1 MKDKINDRMKEQ
13 YENRYRFFLSRR
25 SYCLLRVD
33 GRSFSTYCR
42 GLTKPFDMELVNHMA
57 ETTKYLCENIQG
69 AKLGYHQSDE
79 ISILIT
85 DFDDISTSAWFDY
98 NLQKM
103 CSISASLATAKF
115 NHLRPGKLAIFDSRV
130 FQIPDRI
137 EVENYFIA
145 RQKDATRNS
154 ISSVAQALYKG
165 AQRDTLKGKN
175 SNELQEL
182 IFQKGQN
189 WNDYPV
195 SVKRGQIT
203 FKEIYDKDGATR
215 SRWTEVE
222 TPIFT
227 QERKF
232 LHNLIPVR
240 KQFSVPELAE

>member
-13 YENRYRFFLSRR
+13 YENRYRLFLPRR
-25 SYCLLRVD
+25 TYCLLRID
-33 GRSFSTYCR
+33 GKSFHAYCR
-42 GLTKPFDMELVNHMA
+42 GLTKPFDMELVEHMA

-85 DFDDISTSAWFDY
+85 DFDDISTNAWFDY

-103 CSISASLATAKF
+103 SSISASLATAKF
-115 NHLRPGKLAIFDSRV
+115 NQLRHGKLAVFDSRV
-130 FQIPDRI
+130 FQIHDRI

-154 ISSVAQALYKG
+154 ISSVAQSLYSHKE
-165 AQRDTLKGKN
+165 LHGKS

-195 SVKRGQIT
+195 SVKRGQTIVR
-203 FKEIYDKDGATR
+203 EVYDKNGATR
-215 SRWTEVE
+215 SRWTGVE

-232 LHNLIPVR
+232 LNSIIPIR
-240 KQFSVPELAE
+240 EQFSTPDL

>member
-1 MKDKINDRMKEQ
+1 MKDAINNRMKEQ
-13 YENRYRFFLSRR
+13 YENRYRLFLPRR
-25 SYCLLRVD
+25 TYCLLRID
-33 GRSFSTYCR
+33 GKSFHTYCR
-42 GLTKPFDMELVNHMA
+42 GLNKPFDMELVEHMA

-85 DFDDISTSAWFDY
+85 DFDDISTNAWFDY

-103 CSISASLATAKF
+103 SSISASLATAKF
-115 NHLRPGKLAIFDSRV
+115 NQLRLGKLAIFDSRA
-130 FQIPDRI
+130 FQIHDRI

-154 ISSVAQALYKG
+154 ISSVAQSLYSHKE
-165 AQRDTLKGKN
+165 LHGKS

-189 WNDYPV
+189 WNDYPT
-195 SVKRGQIT
+195 SVKRGQTIIRET
-203 FKEIYDKDGATR
+203 YDKDGATR
-215 SRWTEVE
+215 SRWNTVE

-232 LHNLIPVR
+232 LHNLIPIR
-240 KQFSVPELAE
+240 EQFSVPELEAEK